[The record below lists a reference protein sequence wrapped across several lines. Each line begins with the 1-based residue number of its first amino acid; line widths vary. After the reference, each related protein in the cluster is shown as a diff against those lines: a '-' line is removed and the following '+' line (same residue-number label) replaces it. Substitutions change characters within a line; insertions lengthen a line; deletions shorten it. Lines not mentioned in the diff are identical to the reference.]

1 MAHATHD
8 FYCMKC
14 GNKGIPLCRNV
25 GHQHSKFHRKKLYCV
40 YCREEINHVEC
51 RNKLDVR
58 KFKEDFEAG
67 LFVEEANAS
76 VEFLKRR

>member
-1 MAHATHD
+1 
-8 FYCMKC
+8 
-14 GNKGIPLCRNV
+14 
-25 GHQHSKFHRKKLYCV
+25 
-40 YCREEINHVEC
+40 VEC
-51 RNKLDVR
+51 RNEFDVR